1 MPWFLNL
8 GLTAAGV
15 VCPQPASHWA
25 HQHFN
30 MHRGE
35 KPEALPLQRGIEPIT
50 NSWEG
55 DAIFSSG
62 VATDKVR
69 LT

>member
-8 GLTAAGV
+8 GLTDGV
-15 VCPQPASHWA
+15 VCPQPASDWA

-30 MHRGE
+30 MNRGE
-35 KPEALPLQRGIEPIT
+35 KHEAPPLQRGIEAIA

-55 DAIFSSG
+55 DVIFSSG
-62 VATDKVR
+62 VATDKLH